1 MGLMDKRTYRQ
12 TDGVQHLM
20 RLPMEGIIKS
30 NKHHPFCS
38 PVLGWKSP

>member
-1 MGLMDKRTYRQ
+1 
-12 TDGVQHLM
+12 
-20 RLPMEGIIKS
+20 MEGIIKS